1 MIEKTLYQKRVMV
14 YTSAFERRTLGDEA
28 LDGLGN
34 SIDGKS
40 LKDAHRYGWEYD
52 MSSCIRRLT
61 LASMIFNAFEG
72 SHGNLRV
79 TREALVSLSPDLNRS
94 VCD

>member
-1 MIEKTLYQKRVMV
+1 MTTKTQYQRRDMV
-14 YTSAFERRTLGDEA
+14 YTSAFERKTLGDKA
-28 LDGLGN
+28 LGGLGN
-34 SIDGKS
+34 FIDGKS
-40 LKDAHRYGWEYD
+40 LKGPHRYGWEYD

-61 LASMIFNAFEG
+61 LASMIYNAFEG